1 MPFQISD
8 ASMVTSPNG
17 RGVVLIGGI
26 IYKDNFGTPSDLLI
40 ELSGNSR
47 TSLEWKY
54 LEQRL
59 QYPRAF
65 HVVLPMPTD
74 ITTWKYRHLIA

>member
-1 MPFQISD
+1 
-8 ASMVTSPNG
+8 MVTSPNG

-40 ELSGNSR
+40 ELSGSSR
-47 TSLEWKY
+47 SCLEWKY

-65 HVVLPMPTD
+65 HVAVQMPTD
-74 ITTWKYRHLIA
+74 ITN